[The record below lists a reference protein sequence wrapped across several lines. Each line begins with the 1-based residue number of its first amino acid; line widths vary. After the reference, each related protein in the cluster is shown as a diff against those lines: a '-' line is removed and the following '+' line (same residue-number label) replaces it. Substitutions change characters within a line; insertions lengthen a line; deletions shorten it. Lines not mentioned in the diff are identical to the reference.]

1 MRYVWDQF
9 DAYFGPDQVGALRSR
24 LLRDAEGQP
33 IFLQG
38 VAFDISA
45 IKETEEELNRRVQ
58 QRTEE
63 LNRARNEAEKALDE
77 VHAGTLPP
85 SRAQAMASLAT
96 AMVRVLTAGELEERL
111 RELEGRVQK
120 GVAS

>member
-1 MRYVWDQF
+1 MSTAPLIV
-9 DAYFGPDQVGALRSR
+9 AGSLGILGAAIHGGVG
-24 LLRDAEGQP
+24 
-33 IFLQG
+33 
-38 VAFDISA
+38 
-45 IKETEEELNRRVQ
+45 
-58 QRTEE
+58 
-63 LNRARNEAEKALDE
+63 E
-77 VHAGTLPP
+77 VLVVRKLSPGTLPP